1 MNVQRGTRRLGIVL
15 GLCGA
20 ILGGYLARSYARAV
34 WHNYMAS
41 RRFESLMASPTIEKV
56 AKAIRE
62 NNDPIAT
69 YPWINYR
76 FNEHSGKL
84 EYQADIQSL
93 LNDPRFQSLDTS
105 SQKLVL
111 GQIDTRFSGLS
122 DSDLQS
128 LKHRMAPIA
137 VVYTGDSLKLGDKP
151 NKGGTTKVLVN
162 AGGIK
167 EVLAGKDGISQI
179 HVSTGEA
186 LRRIE
191 APRPMVYLRLLLYP
205 LIGFLAPL
213 IAVHMLAW
221 VASGFFATHT

>member
-1 MNVQRGTRRLGIVL
+1 MRAILCCSSHSGLQKGPTVCFGQLPNGPTLGVRSAPGASHKKPSMNVKRGTRRLGIVL

-122 DSDLQS
+122 D
-128 LKHRMAPIA
+128 
-137 VVYTGDSLKLGDKP
+137 
-151 NKGGTTKVLVN
+151 
-162 AGGIK
+162 
-167 EVLAGKDGISQI
+167 
-179 HVSTGEA
+179 
-186 LRRIE
+186 
-191 APRPMVYLRLLLYP
+191 
-205 LIGFLAPL
+205 
-213 IAVHMLAW
+213 
-221 VASGFFATHT
+221 